1 MSLILTAAVLLLLCV
16 LGYFMGRQRAVALA
30 GRPRILH
37 SLPSYYGLYV
47 ALWCGVPSLLL
58 FAVWIVIQPLV
69 IENLVISA
77 LPAEMQE
84 LSPER
89 LGLVMND
96 VRNIAS
102 GDFSGAMAEPAVR
115 AAAEHFV
122 QLR

>member
-1 MSLILTAAVLLLLCV
+1 
-16 LGYFMGRQRAVALA
+16 
-30 GRPRILH
+30 
-37 SLPSYYGLYV
+37 
-47 ALWCGVPSLLL
+47 
-58 FAVWIVIQPLV
+58 V

-122 QLR
+122 QLRSTGNLALSVAALALAIAGAAFARQRVVPKLRSRNIVESALLVFLVVASSIAI